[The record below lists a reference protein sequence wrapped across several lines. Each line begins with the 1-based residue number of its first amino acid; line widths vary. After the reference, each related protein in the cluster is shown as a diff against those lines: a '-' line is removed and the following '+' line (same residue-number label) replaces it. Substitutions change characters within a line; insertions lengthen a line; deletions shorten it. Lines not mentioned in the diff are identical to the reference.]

1 MVVPVRLAFGEDNE
15 TLAWLIIYSI
25 IDFGFLLDM
34 VFSFFTSYTDDL
46 TNIEVIDHKRIAK
59 HYFKGWF
66 IVDFMSVI
74 PLDYILFE

>member
-34 VFSFFTSYTDDL
+34 VFSFITSYTDGL

-59 HYFKGWF
+59 HYFKSWF
-66 IVDFMSVI
+66 IIDFMSVI